1 MESSTQ
7 GEDLTVVVRARALA
21 GYLFT
26 VTEKSPKR
34 FRFTLTA
41 RMQNACLDILESL
54 YMANDT
60 WIDVRDAPP
69 GVVRERLR
77 ERRDH
82 QHRVLSAARRLDCLL
97 TLSREHGA
105 LLAKQ
110 QAFASELL
118 GEVIALTRGWIKS
131 DGKRFPVKEE

>member
-1 MESSTQ
+1 M
-7 GEDLTVVVRARALA
+7 VVRARDLA

-34 FRFTLTA
+34 FRFTLTS
-41 RMQNACLDILESL
+41 RIQNACLDILESL

-60 WIDVRDAPP
+60 WIDVRDGPP

-82 QHRVLSAARRLDCLL
+82 QHRALSVARRLDCLL

-110 QAFASELL
+110 QAFASGLL

-131 DGKRFPVKEE
+131 DGKRFAVEDG